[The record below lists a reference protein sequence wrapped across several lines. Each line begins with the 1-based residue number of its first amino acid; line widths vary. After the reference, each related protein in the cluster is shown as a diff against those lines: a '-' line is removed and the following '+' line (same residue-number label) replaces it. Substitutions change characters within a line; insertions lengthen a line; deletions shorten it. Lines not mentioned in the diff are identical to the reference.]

1 MKTSLLSLLRPAL
14 SMRLPRQLGFLLLLS
29 VAFGCGALSL
39 FGQATE
45 GNLVGAV
52 SDASGSAVPNADV
65 KVKNVGT
72 NIETAAKTNVNGEYR
87 FNNLPIGAYD
97 LTVSATGFA
106 AATEINVVIDLNKTA
121 TINVSLQ
128 VGSVSQTVEVSEAAV
143 TIDTTTAQVQNTF
156 DSRQTQDLPTATVG
170 LGVLNLSLL
179 GSGVASSGGVGAGT
193 GPSVGGQRPRNNNFT
208 IEGVDNN
215 NKSVTGPLVYIPNDA
230 VSEFTLL
237 QNQFSPEYGHSSGG
251 QFNTVI
257 KSGTNA
263 FHGTMYDYLQN
274 RNLDAVDQSLANQGI
289 YKNPRFDSNRL
300 GATIGGPILKNKLFF
315 FGSFEYNPVGQSSV
329 PAAGVEAPTPAGYQI
344 LSGIPG
350 LSKTNLGIL
359 QKYGQSPTQ
368 NGTDSISVTNTA
380 SGQQVSVPIGII
392 PIVAPNYTNNY
403 AALGSVD
410 YTISDKDQ
418 LRGRV
423 IYNKSAGIDTAATL
437 PVFYL
442 PAPTTYYLGTLTEYH
457 NFTPNLTNEFR
468 LGYNRFNNSTPS
480 GNFKYPG
487 LDQFPNIVLYDMN
500 LQIGPDPNAPQF
512 TIQNTYQITDNVNW
526 VKGSHTLTIGFDGHK
541 AISPQSFTQRARGDY
556 DYNSTDLFL
565 RDLTPDNLAERS
577 LGNVIYYGDQVAL
590 YPYIN
595 DSWRIRPN
603 FTLNLGLRYEFTSVP
618 YSERLQSL
626 NAISNTPGVLD
637 FNTPQPQYHNFAPRV
652 GIAYS
657 PGKSGN
663 TSIRAGFG
671 MSYDVLYD
679 NIGIL
684 ALPPQ
689 LSSTVDSN
697 INVQSPNYLANGGIP
712 PNAASGS
719 LDRAGAIANTSN
731 YVPNQKLPYSIQ
743 WNFDVQHVFANDYT
757 FEARYLGTRGVHLNV
772 QTRINVLDKV
782 DNQNYLPTY
791 LTAPSQAQ
799 LDSLTTT
806 LSGLKARPGIVP
818 QFLNAGFTNNIVEF
832 SPLGNSSYNGLALQL
847 NRRFSHG
854 LQFIGAYTWSHLVD
868 DSTADFFTTRLTPRR
883 QEDFQNLRIDRGTS
897 ALDRRNRLTAT
908 ILYDLPYFK
917 NSNWF
922 MKNLVGN
929 WEFAP
934 IYTFESPEYATVQ
947 SATDSNLNGDSAG
960 DRTIINK
967 NGVPNTGSGVTALKN
982 SAGATVAYLA
992 KNPNAEYITAGKGA
1006 LSNGGR
1012 NTIATRRIDNVDL
1025 SAVKRFSLTERFS
1038 FQLQAQLLNAFNHPQ
1053 FTPGSLNQ
1061 INSIGQAGGAVLNY
1075 MNPASPSFNN
1085 PEVTFASN
1093 ARVIQVGAKIIF

>member
-1 MKTSLLSLLRPAL
+1 M
-14 SMRLPRQLGFLLLLS
+14 
-29 VAFGCGALSL
+29 
-39 FGQATE
+39 
-45 GNLVGAV
+45 
-52 SDASGSAVPNADV
+52 
-65 KVKNVGT
+65 
-72 NIETAAKTNVNGEYR
+72 
-87 FNNLPIGAYD
+87 
-97 LTVSATGFA
+97 
-106 AATEINVVIDLNKTA
+106 
-121 TINVSLQ
+121 
-128 VGSVSQTVEVSEAAV
+128 
-143 TIDTTTAQVQNTF
+143 
-156 DSRQTQDLPTATVG
+156 
-170 LGVLNLSLL
+170 
-179 GSGVASSGGVGAGT
+179 
-193 GPSVGGQRPRNNNFT
+193 
-208 IEGVDNN
+208 
-215 NKSVTGPLVYIPNDA
+215 
-230 VSEFTLL
+230 
-237 QNQFSPEYGHSSGG
+237 
-251 QFNTVI
+251 
-257 KSGTNA
+257 
-263 FHGTMYDYLQN
+263 
-274 RNLDAVDQSLANQGI
+274 
-289 YKNPRFDSNRL
+289 
-300 GATIGGPILKNKLFF
+300 
-315 FGSFEYNPVGQSSV
+315 
-329 PAAGVEAPTPAGYQI
+329 
-344 LSGIPG
+344 
-350 LSKTNLGIL
+350 
-359 QKYGQSPTQ
+359 QKYATAPTQ
-368 NGTDSISVTNTA
+368 NGTDAISVTNTA

-403 AALGSVD
+403 AVVGSVD

-418 LRGRV
+418 LRGRI

-442 PAPTTYYLGTLTEYH
+442 PTPTTYYLGTLTEYH

-480 GNFKYPG
+480 GSFKYPG

-590 YPYIN
+590 YPYVN

-626 NAISNTPGVLD
+626 NAISNTPGVLV

-697 INVQSPNYLANGGIP
+697 INVQAPNYLANGGIP
-712 PNAASGS
+712 PNAATGS

-743 WNFDVQHVFANDYT
+743 WNFGVQHVFAKDYT

-772 QTRINVLDKV
+772 QTRLNVLDKV
-782 DNQNYLPTY
+782 DSQNYLPTY
-791 LTAPSQAQ
+791 LSAPSQAQ

-806 LSGLKARPGIVP
+806 LTGLKSRPGILP

-832 SPLGNSSYNGLALQL
+832 APLGNSSYNGLALQL

-854 LQFIGAYTWSHLVD
+854 LQFIGAYTLSHLVD

-883 QEDFQNLRIDRGTS
+883 QEDFQNLRMDRGTS
-897 ALDRRNRLTAT
+897 ALDRRHRLTMT
-908 ILYDLPYFK
+908 VLYDLPYFK

-922 MKNLVGN
+922 LKNLVGN

-934 IYTFESPEYATVQ
+934 IYTFESP
-947 SATDSNLNGDSAG
+947 
-960 DRTIINK
+960 
-967 NGVPNTGSGVTALKN
+967 
-982 SAGATVAYLA
+982 
-992 KNPNAEYITAGKGA
+992 
-1006 LSNGGR
+1006 
-1012 NTIATRRIDNVDL
+1012 
-1025 SAVKRFSLTERFS
+1025 
-1038 FQLQAQLLNAFNHPQ
+1038 
-1053 FTPGSLNQ
+1053 
-1061 INSIGQAGGAVLNY
+1061 
-1075 MNPASPSFNN
+1075 
-1085 PEVTFASN
+1085 
-1093 ARVIQVGAKIIF
+1093 